1 MILVYWQTALFAL
14 AGLGMA
20 LLYTVIQ
27 PDLPAQAL
35 MLAPLVAVLGL
46 PHGALD
52 LPIAEALL
60 PLTGWRR
67 KMAFAAGYLGCAG
80 AVIAIWLLAPG
91 AALAMFLGYSALH
104 FSEDWAQAWAPLRW
118 SGGAATIGAPALLH
132 HGEVAAIF
140 AVLAPDGVAGV
151 IADAAALVGVLA
163 LVGLVVAC
171 LLGAKARGPSA
182 LEQAI
187 LWIAALALPPLMYF
201 AVYFC
206 ALHSVRHFTATM
218 RGIANGRLAMAVA
231 VTLSAMVT
239 LIALVSLLYGS
250 TGQGADMTDR
260 IIRIVFIGLAA
271 LTVPHMILVDRFVRT
286 AQTGH
291 PRT

>member
-1 MILVYWQTALFAL
+1 MIWLHLQTSIFAL
-14 AGLGMA
+14 AGLGVA
-20 LLYTVIQ
+20 VLYTVIQ
-27 PDLPAQAL
+27 PGLPAQVL

-67 KMAFAAGYLGCAG
+67 KALFVATYLGVAG

-104 FSEDWAQAWAPLRW
+104 FSEDWAQAWPPLRW

-132 HGEVAAIF
+132 HGEVEAIF
-140 AVLAPDGVAGV
+140 AVLAPQIVAAV
-151 IADAAALVGVLA
+151 VADAAALVGVLA
-163 LVGLVVAC
+163 LSGVVLSC
-171 LLGAKARGPSA
+171 LLSQQARGWAA
-182 LEQAI
+182 LEQVI
-187 LWIAALALPPLMYF
+187 LWITAAALPPLMYF

-218 RGIANGRLAMAVA
+218 RVIADGRRAMAVA

-239 LIALVSLLYGS
+239 LIALFVLLYGS
-250 TGQGADMTDR
+250 VAQVVDLTDQ

-271 LTVPHMILVDRFVRT
+271 LTVPHMILVDRFLRT
-286 AQTGH
+286 F
-291 PRT
+291 

>member
-1 MILVYWQTALFAL
+1 MIRVHWQTALFAL

-20 LLYTVIQ
+20 VAYTVIQ
-27 PDLPAQAL
+27 PDLPAQVL

-52 LPIAEALL
+52 LPIAEALW

-67 KMAFAAGYLGCAG
+67 KAVFVAMYLGVSG

-91 AALAMFLGYSALH
+91 ASLAMFLGYSALH
-104 FSEDWAQAWAPLRW
+104 FSDDWTQAWPPLRW

-132 HGEVAAIF
+132 HGEVEAIF
-140 AVLAPDGVAGV
+140 AVLAPQIVAALV
-151 IADAAALVGVLA
+151 ADAAALVGVLA
-163 LVGLVVAC
+163 FAGFVLCCVLSRQ
-171 LLGAKARGPSA
+171 ARGAAA
-182 LEQAI
+182 LEQGI
-187 LWIAALALPPLMYF
+187 LWITAAALPPLMYF

-218 RGIANGRLAMAVA
+218 RVIADARRAMAVA

-239 LIALVSLLYGS
+239 LAAVMVQLYGS
-250 TGQGADMTDR
+250 TAQVVDLTDQ

-271 LTVPHMILVDRFVRT
+271 LTVPHMILVDRFIRMV
-286 AQTGH
+286 
-291 PRT
+291 